1 MCTYKSTCIANFVAK
16 LAYIHVACN
25 TYIPKVYINVLA
37 HMHRLR
43 IALARMH
50 RLEPKFLRFEIRE
63 SEFMNFPSL
72 VKFNSVIRSHESKVR
87 KENAGIQRQE
97 R

>member
-1 MCTYKSTCIANFVAK
+1 MCTYKSTCIASFVAK

-37 HMHRLR
+37 H
-43 IALARMH
+43 MH